1 MIRRSTKIQ
10 LLIFVVLSLLG
21 VSYVGFHYVGL
32 GDALFGP
39 GGCTVSANFPDS
51 GGIFTGAEVTYRGV
65 TVGKVGQ
72 LHLADYPG
80 PDGQQVRGVRVD
92 LRLNSCSHPAIPAN
106 AQAYVSD
113 RSAVGEQYVNLEP
126 TSNSGPYLAKDAV
139 LRKPGQVPIATQ
151 VLLQNLDN
159 LVSHIDSAKLNTVVD
174 QLGTAF
180 NGRGPALQA
189 LLDSG
194 DQLLASARQALPE
207 TLRLIDDG
215 QIVLKTQLDSG
226 SAIKDWAHNLN
237 LITSQL
243 KQSDPDLNSLLSA
256 GPAELDTVRQF
267 VQGNRSDLNLLLAN
281 LTSVNQ
287 VLVARLGG
295 IEQVLLIYPAAEV
308 GGFTVTPGDGTAHF
322 GLVVNV
328 DDPPTCTA
336 GYGGTTIRKPSQTG
350 PARTNTAARCSLPP
364 SSPSD
369 IRGAQHAPGGDPITT
384 GGGGTFY
391 PRAVPQPDGTAQ
403 PAADQPQMIEL
414 GGSMASSGVLADNSW
429 LALLTGGLH

>member
-10 LLIFVVLSLLG
+10 LLVFVVLSLLG
-21 VSYVGFHYVGL
+21 ISYVGFNYVGL

-39 GGCTVSANFPDS
+39 GGCTVSADFPDS
-51 GGIFTGAEVTYRGV
+51 GGIFTSAEVTYRGV

-72 LHLADYPG
+72 LHLADYTG

-92 LRLNSCSHPAIPAN
+92 LRLNSCSQPAIPAN

-126 TSNSGPYLAKDAV
+126 TSGSGPYLTKGAV
-139 LRKPGQVPIATQ
+139 LAKPGQVPIATQ

-159 LVSHIDSAKLNTVVD
+159 LVSHIDSAKLNTVVSE
-174 QLGTAF
+174 LGTAF
-180 NGRGPALQA
+180 NGRGPDLQQ

-194 DQLLASARQALPE
+194 DQLLAAAQQSLPE
-207 TLRLIDDG
+207 TLKLIDDG

-237 LITSQL
+237 LVTSQL
-243 KQSDPDLNSLLSA
+243 KQSDPDLNALLSA
-256 GPAELDTVRQF
+256 GPSELNTITQF
-267 VQGNRSDLNLLLAN
+267 IQGNRSDLNLLLAN

-287 VLVARLGG
+287 LLVTRLGG
-295 IEQVLLIYPAAEV
+295 IEQILLIYPSAEA
-308 GGFTVTPGDGTAHF
+308 GAFTVTPGDGTAHF

-328 DDPPTCTA
+328 DDPPSCVA

-350 PARTNTAARCSLPP
+350 PAKTNTAARCSLPL
-364 SSPSD
+364 SSSTD
-369 IRGAQHAPGGDPITT
+369 IRGAEHAPGGDPVTT
-384 GGGGTFY
+384 GGGNTFY
-391 PRAVPQPDGTAQ
+391 PRAVPQSGGTSGS
-403 PAADQPQMIEL
+403 QPQVIDL
-414 GGSMASSGVLADNSW
+414 GGSMNSGEVLADNSW